1 MIWAP
6 LVLTAVLALL
16 AFLTPPQVPF
26 TRLLPAAPA
35 LAASLWSVAA
45 TLALGVVCLLGVVA
59 YALVTDHDGT
69 FYTAGAIAAVTLAA
83 AYASHLRLQREDTL
97 AEVRAVADTTQR
109 VLLRPVPR
117 RIGCLEIET
126 LYVAAAP
133 QARVGGDFYAVVDTA
148 YGVRLIIGDV
158 RGKGLDAVGV
168 ASAVLGSF
176 REAAYDAPDLG
187 GLARRL
193 DTTVG
198 RYEATAPAPDSPE
211 LFATAVLAE
220 IPAHGAHARILSCGH
235 PPVLLTHDGHVR
247 PLTPG
252 TSSPP
257 INLAT
262 LLGGVYHV
270 EEVPFVAGDQ
280 LLLYTD
286 GVTETR
292 DGDGAFFPLAAWAGQ
307 RTSVPPR
314 TLLDHLYRALV
325 RHSEGKLNDDIAVL
339 AVRTTPRPAPRAA
352 SEAGVTAPGA

>member
-1 MIWAP
+1 MLWAP

-16 AFLTPPQVPF
+16 AILTPPEVPF

-45 TLALGVVCLLGVVA
+45 TLALGVVCLLGVIA
-59 YALVTDHDGT
+59 YAMIADHDAAL
-69 FYTAGAIAAVTLAA
+69 YTAGAIGAVTLAA

-109 VLLRPVPR
+109 VLLRPVPS

-187 GLARRL
+187 RLARRL

-198 RYEATAPAPDSPE
+198 RYEATVPAPDSPE

-220 IPAHGAHARILSCGH
+220 IPAHGTHARILSCGH
-235 PPVLLTHDGHVR
+235 PPVLLTHDGHIR
-247 PLTPG
+247 SLSPR

-262 LLGGVYHV
+262 LLGGAYHV
-270 EEVPFVAGDQ
+270 EEVPFVGGDQ
-280 LLLYTD
+280 LLFYTD

-292 DGDGAFFPLAAWAGQ
+292 DGDGEFFPLAAWA
-307 RTSVPPR
+307 REWTSVPPR
-314 TLLDHLYRALV
+314 TLLDHLYRALL
-325 RHSEGKLNDDIAVL
+325 RHSDGKLDDDIAVL
-339 AVRTTPRPAPRAA
+339 AVRTTPEPAVTAPEAA
-352 SEAGVTAPGA
+352 VTAPGV